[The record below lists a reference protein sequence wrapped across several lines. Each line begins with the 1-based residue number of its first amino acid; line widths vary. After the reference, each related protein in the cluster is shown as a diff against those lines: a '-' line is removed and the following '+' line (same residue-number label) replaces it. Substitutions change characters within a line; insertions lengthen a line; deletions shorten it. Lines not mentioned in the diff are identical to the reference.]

1 MYAIYQILQWRNTA
15 NVHREFTGFLLVFP
29 AISMGKCCKNQKET
43 LYSSKIKSVYFVGKP
58 FNVYRLQENPII
70 TKRFSL

>member
-43 LYSSKIKSVYFVGKP
+43 LYSSKKKIVYVVGKP
-58 FNVYRLQENPII
+58 CNIYRLQENPII
-70 TKRFSL
+70 IKSFSL